1 MNRPSDD
8 LPEPLLASDATEFE
22 RRVLQAAGQ
31 RKPSSASSKR
41 MAKALGVTAA
51 VIGTTATSTVTAGA
65 TAAWPWVSAG
75 VIGLVVVGAVVGTRA
90 RHREPKA
97 VSPAVSA
104 PVTPTRTP
112 SASVQPPAVVDER
125 PAAAVAPTQ
134 HSRAATAAGDLRDQV
149 ASIDNARE
157 AISTGGS
164 RRALEILRRYLDRY
178 PTGSFRPEAT
188 ALKVEALMKLGREA
202 EARALAERFVAEN
215 RGSLIAR
222 RVADVAGLTE
232 R

>member
-8 LPEPLLASDATEFE
+8 LPERLLASDATDFE

-31 RKPSSASSKR
+31 RKPSSSASSR
-41 MAKALGVTAA
+41 MAKGLGVAA
-51 VIGTTATSTVTAGA
+51 AIGTTAASTATAGA
-65 TAAWPWVSAG
+65 TVVWPWVSAG
-75 VIGLVVVGAVVGTRA
+75 VIGLVVAGAVVGTRA
-90 RHREPKA
+90 RHHEPKA
-97 VSPAVSA
+97 APAVSA
-104 PVTPTRTP
+104 PAAPAPAP
-112 SASVQPPAVVDER
+112 SAPAQPAVVVEER
-125 PAAAVAPTQ
+125 PAPVAPAPR
-134 HSRAATAAGDLRDQV
+134 RAAAAGGDLREQV
-149 ASIDNARE
+149 AFIDKARE
-157 AISTGGS
+157 AISTGNS
-164 RRALEILRRYLDRY
+164 RRALEQLRRYLDKY
-178 PTGSFRPEAT
+178 PSGSFRPEAT